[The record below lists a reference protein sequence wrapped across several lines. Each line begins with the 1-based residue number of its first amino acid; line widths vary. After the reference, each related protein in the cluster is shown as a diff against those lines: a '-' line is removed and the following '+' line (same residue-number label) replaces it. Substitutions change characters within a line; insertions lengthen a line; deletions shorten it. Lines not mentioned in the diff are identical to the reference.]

1 MNHTDAIVSRLGWIS
16 AVMGLTLMVSAAA
29 GRADALSD
37 VPWRGRWQTWQKT
50 DAGKIKPLGLYQ
62 DLACTNPATAAG
74 DVVMAFRDELGG
86 KGLVLAQTNR
96 DMAPTLQFADGRPVL
111 RFDGTNDHLLAAMEL
126 PLASLDI
133 WVRYRIYRAPGRN
146 QHSPSVFSG
155 TAAGG
160 YDFLTNGFR
169 LLTSDKLRSTGQN
182 TMQVFHLST
191 GDSKERLF
199 AEGLEIHDGQSRKG
213 TSTQFC
219 LGSGMT
225 PKPNCFVAMDLE
237 AVLVGLAVPPETYTA
252 IDTSLGARLETPRLV
267 CAGDSL
273 TDGSHGGG
281 NCSIPATLEYPS
293 QLQLLRPKRFV
304 INSGNWGARIGSL
317 LPVDQY
323 FTDGGQLVVFA
334 GSNDVTG
341 GSPAEAIVRELSA
354 YCRTRREKGWKVYVC
369 TLLPRSFVGG
379 TNPPKDFEERR
390 QAVNTQVRETYKEFA
405 DGLVDFGADKRVGQ
419 AGAQSNATYYAPDLV
434 HLTPEGAKVLA
445 ELVNR
450 ALPKR

>member
-1 MNHTDAIVSRLGWIS
+1 
-16 AVMGLTLMVSAAA
+16 
-29 GRADALSD
+29 
-37 VPWRGRWQTWQKT
+37 
-50 DAGKIKPLGLYQ
+50 
-62 DLACTNPATAAG
+62 
-74 DVVMAFRDELGG
+74 
-86 KGLVLAQTNR
+86 
-96 DMAPTLQFADGRPVL
+96 
-111 RFDGTNDHLLAAMEL
+111 
-126 PLASLDI
+126 
-133 WVRYRIYRAPGRN
+133 
-146 QHSPSVFSG
+146 
-155 TAAGG
+155 
-160 YDFLTNGFR
+160 
-169 LLTSDKLRSTGQN
+169 
-182 TMQVFHLST
+182 
-191 GDSKERLF
+191 
-199 AEGLEIHDGQSRKG
+199 
-213 TSTQFC
+213 
-219 LGSGMT
+219 
-225 PKPNCFVAMDLE
+225 MDLE

-379 TNPPKDFEERR
+379 TNPPKDFEEGGRR
-390 QAVNTQVRETYKEFA
+390 STRRCA
-405 DGLVDFGADKRVGQ
+405 KRTRSSPTGWWI
-419 AGAQSNATYYAPDLV
+419 
-434 HLTPEGAKVLA
+434 LA
-445 ELVNR
+445 RTNGSDRRARNR
-450 ALPKR
+450 MPPITRRIWST